1 MPTILACVN
10 LKGGVGKTAI
20 AVNFAAYCGREGM
33 RTLLVDCDP
42 QTNATFS
49 CIRAEDWAEH
59 AKQCGTIASLLGVRG
74 IAGDFKQHN
83 AQTVIRKGVLENVD
97 LVPSHI
103 NLFSVDLDLGGAVG
117 REMRLRKSLKPVLDQ
132 YDMVVC
138 DCPPNL
144 TIPTQNALAM
154 STHYVVP
161 VTPDYLSILG
171 VALLTTRIDELCD
184 SIDHKITNA
193 GIVVSR
199 VGRKATHRENSLA
212 SLRDRFRKLVLKAEL
227 HERVA
232 VAESA
237 ALQRPVF
244 EMGDEQASQEF
255 TEMSQELLKR
265 LKAISVRERLESNR
279 HLAQNGGKSAF

>member
-20 AVNFAAYCGREGM
+20 SVNFAAYCGREGM

-49 CIRAEDWAEH
+49 CIRGEEWVEH
-59 AKQCGTIASLLGVRG
+59 ARQYGTIASLLGVRS
-74 IAGDFKQHN
+74 IAGETNHN
-83 AQTVIRKGVLENVD
+83 DAKTVIKKDVFKNVD

-103 NLFSVDLDLGGAVG
+103 SLFSVDLDLGGAAG
-117 REMRLRKSLKPVLDQ
+117 RELRLRKALKPVMDQ
-132 YDMVVC
+132 YEMIVC

-161 VTPDYLSILG
+161 VTPDYLSALG

-184 SIDHKITNA
+184 SLDHKTANA
-193 GIVVSR
+193 GIIISR
-199 VGRKATHRENSLA
+199 VGRKAAHRENILSG
-212 SLRDRFRKLVLKAEL
+212 LRKRFRKSVLKTEL

-232 VAESA
+232 VSESA
-237 ALQRPVF
+237 SLQKPVF
-244 EMGDEQASQEF
+244 EMGDDQASQEF
-255 TEMSQELLKR
+255 AEMSQELLGR
-265 LKAISVRERLESNR
+265 LKASS
-279 HLAQNGGKSAF
+279 

>member
-1 MPTILACVN
+1 MQMPTILACVN

-59 AKQCGTIASLLGVRG
+59 AKQCGTIASLLGVRS

-171 VALLTTRIDELCD
+171 VALLTTRVDELCD

-237 ALQRPVF
+237 ALQKPVF

-265 LKAISVRERLESNR
+265 LKVTS
-279 HLAQNGGKSAF
+279 

>member
-1 MPTILACVN
+1 MPAILACVN

-49 CIRAEDWAEH
+49 CIRSEDWAEH
-59 AKQCGTIASLLGVRG
+59 AKRNGTIASLLGVRNITKESSRNG
-74 IAGDFKQHN
+74 AD
-83 AQTVIRKGVLENVD
+83 TVIKKGVFQNVD

-103 NLFSVDLDLGGAVG
+103 SLFSVDLDLGGAVG
-117 REMRLRKSLKPVLDQ
+117 RELRLRKALKPVLDN

-161 VTPDYLSILG
+161 VPPDYLSILG
-171 VALLTTRIDELCD
+171 VALLNTRIKELCD
-184 SIDHKITNA
+184 NLDHKIANA
-193 GIVVSR
+193 GIIVSR
-199 VGRKATHRENSLA
+199 VGRKATYRENLVA
-212 SLRDRFRKLVLKAEL
+212 NLRTRFGKLVLSTEL
-227 HERVA
+227 RERVA
-232 VAESA
+232 VPESVS
-237 ALQRPVF
+237 LQKPIF

-255 TEMSQELLKR
+255 SAMSQELLKR
-265 LKAISVRERLESNR
+265 IKTTS
-279 HLAQNGGKSAF
+279 

>member
-20 AVNFAAYCGREGM
+20 AVNFAAYCGRQGM

-49 CIRAEDWAEH
+49 CMPAEEWVEH
-59 AKQCGTIASLLGVRG
+59 AKRHGTIASLLGVRA
-74 IAGDFKQHN
+74 IAGATNLND
-83 AQTVIRKGVLENVD
+83 AATVIKRGVFENVD

-103 NLFSVDLDLGGAVG
+103 SLFSVDLALGGAAG
-117 REMRLRKSLKPVLDQ
+117 RELKLRKALKPVLEQ

-154 STHYVVP
+154 STHYVMPVP
-161 VTPDYLSILG
+161 PDYLSILG
-171 VALLTTRIDELCD
+171 VAFLNTQVEDLCENL
-184 SIDHKITNA
+184 DHKIINA
-193 GIVVSR
+193 GIIVSR
-199 VGRKATHRENSLA
+199 VGRKANHRENLLA
-212 SLRDRFRKLVLKAEL
+212 SLRMKFENLVLQSEL
-227 HERVA
+227 RERVA
-232 VAESA
+232 VPESVS
-237 ALQRPVF
+237 LQKSIF

-255 TEMSQELLKR
+255 TAMSQELLGR
-265 LKAISVRERLESNR
+265 IQGASE
-279 HLAQNGGKSAF
+279 KSRAAGRSSS

>member
-1 MPTILACVN
+1 M
-10 LKGGVGKTAI
+10 
-20 AVNFAAYCGREGM
+20 
-33 RTLLVDCDP
+33 
-42 QTNATFS
+42 
-49 CIRAEDWAEH
+49 
-59 AKQCGTIASLLGVRG
+59 
-74 IAGDFKQHN
+74 
-83 AQTVIRKGVLENVD
+83 D

-237 ALQRPVF
+237 ALQSRFRDGGRAGISGIHRDVAGIAETP
-244 EMGDEQASQEF
+244 EGD
-255 TEMSQELLKR
+255 LLRTRLWNCIATR
-265 LKAISVRERLESNR
+265 LKTAKNQPS
-279 HLAQNGGKSAF
+279 K

>member
-20 AVNFAAYCGREGM
+20 SVNFAAYCGRQGM

-49 CIRAEDWAEH
+49 CIRGDDWVEH
-59 AKQCGTIASLLGVRG
+59 AREYGTIASLLGVRN
-74 IAGDFKQHN
+74 IAGETNHN
-83 AQTVIRKGVLENVD
+83 DATTVIKKGVFPNVD

-103 NLFSVDLDLGGAVG
+103 SLFSVDLDLGGAAG
-117 REMRLRKSLKPVLDQ
+117 RELRLRKALKPVLNQ

-161 VTPDYLSILG
+161 VPPDYLSMLG
-171 VALLTTRIDELCD
+171 IALLNTRVEELCENL
-184 SIDHKITNA
+184 DHKISNL
-193 GIVVSR
+193 GIIISR
-199 VGRKATHRENSLA
+199 VGRKAAHRENLLA
-212 SLRDRFRKLVLKAEL
+212 NLRTRFEKLVLQTEL
-227 HERVA
+227 RERVA
-232 VAESA
+232 VPESVS
-237 ALQRPVF
+237 LQKPIF
-244 EMGDEQASQEF
+244 DMGDEQASQEF
-255 TEMSQELLKR
+255 TAMSEELLER
-265 LKAISVRERLESNR
+265 IKATS
-279 HLAQNGGKSAF
+279 

>member
-20 AVNFAAYCGREGM
+20 AVNFAAYCGREGL

-49 CIRAEDWAEH
+49 CLRAEEWAEH
-59 AKQCGTIASLLGVRG
+59 AKQYGTIASLLGVRG
-74 IAGDFKQHN
+74 IAGESNRHS
-83 AQTVIRKGVLENVD
+83 AQTATRKSVFENVD

-103 NLFSVDLDLGGAVG
+103 NLFSVDLDLGGAAG
-117 REMRLRKSLKPVLDQ
+117 RELRLRKALKPLLNE

-171 VALLTTRIDELCD
+171 VALLATRIEELCE
-184 SIDHKITNA
+184 SIDHVVKNA
-193 GIVVSR
+193 GIIVSR
-199 VGRKATHRENSLA
+199 VGRKATHRENSLS
-212 SLRDRFRKLVLKAEL
+212 SLRERFRKLVLKSEL
-227 HERVA
+227 RERVA

-237 ALQRPVF
+237 ALQKPVF
-244 EMGDEQASQEF
+244 EMGDEQASLEF

-265 LKAISVRERLESNR
+265 LKATSS
-279 HLAQNGGKSAF
+279 G